1 MQVNGKVSGKINVAA
16 HADDKTILAT
26 AKAEPKV
33 AEQIAGKTVVQEK
46 VVPGR
51 LVILVVK

>member
-1 MQVNGKVSGKINVAA
+1 MQVNGKVRGKITIAA
-16 HADDKTILAT
+16 DADNGTILAA

-33 AEQIAGKTVVQEK
+33 AEQLAGKTLVQEK